1 MLDWKREKTD
11 DNHVRW
17 EKQIM
22 IYVVRHG
29 QTDWN
34 LIHRVQ
40 GHRDI
45 ELNQTGIEQAK
56 IVAEKLV
63 NVKFDVCFASPLKR
77 ALKTA
82 QIIYHGQIKADDRLI
97 ERGNGDLEG
106 RTNWREFGIDFDDP
120 NETRFNIETLPQLQ
134 KRLTSFWQEILT
146 NYPDQNVLVVSHA
159 GTIMWSQVYFYG
171 RPEDN
176 DVYAKYHLN
185 NCEIWQFDNKIQPQ
199 GY

>member
-1 MLDWKREKTD
+1 
-11 DNHVRW
+11 
-17 EKQIM
+17 M

-34 LIHRVQ
+34 LVHRVQ

-45 ELNQTGIEQAK
+45 ELNQAGIEQAK
-56 IVAEKLV
+56 IVAVKLAD
-63 NVKFDVCFASPLKR
+63 VKFDVCFASPLKR

-82 QIIYHGQIKADDRLI
+82 QIIYHGQIKVDDRLI
-97 ERGNGDLEG
+97 ERGNGELEG
-106 RTNWREFGIDFDDP
+106 RTNWREFGVDFDDP

-146 NYPDQNVLVVSHA
+146 KYPHQNVLVVSHA
-159 GTIMWSQVYFYG
+159 GTIMWSRVFFYG
-171 RPEDN
+171 LPEDN
-176 DVYAKYHLN
+176 DVYTKYHLN